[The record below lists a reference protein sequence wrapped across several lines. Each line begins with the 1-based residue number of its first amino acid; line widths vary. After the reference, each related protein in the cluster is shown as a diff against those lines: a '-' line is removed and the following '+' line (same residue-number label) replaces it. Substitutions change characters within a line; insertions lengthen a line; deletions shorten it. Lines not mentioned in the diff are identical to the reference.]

1 MKRMLFVCV
10 LMLTLVVSMLPA
22 RDQKIAVGGQLGFA
36 SSGVVVDIGLGSLY
50 LQAGVNYP
58 LGVSYIASAL
68 EAEDVFYDIVTFNA
82 DISQAFALSENFDL
96 KLGLG
101 TTAFSNF
108 GPVVLGLG
116 GLVLKGEYWIPNQNY
131 GLFLNLNIPVLAY
144 GFIEDDE
151 NFDGGVVFNPL
162 LPLAGLLTSTIGVL
176 YTF

>member
-1 MKRMLFVCV
+1 MKRMLLVCV
-10 LMLTLVVSMLPA
+10 LMLTLAVAILPA
-22 RDQKIAVGGQLGFA
+22 RDQKIAVGGQIGFA
-36 SSGVVVDIGLGSLY
+36 ASGVVVDIGLGSLY

-96 KLGLG
+96 KLGIG

-108 GPVVLGLG
+108 GPVILGLG
-116 GLVLKGEYWIPNQNY
+116 GVVLKGEYWIPNQNY
-131 GLFLNLNIPVLAY
+131 GLFLNLNIPILAY
-144 GFIEDDE
+144 GFIEYDD

-162 LPLAGLLTSTIGVL
+162 LPLAGLLTSTVGVL

>member
-1 MKRMLFVCV
+1 
-10 LMLTLVVSMLPA
+10 
-22 RDQKIAVGGQLGFA
+22 
-36 SSGVVVDIGLGSLY
+36 VVDVGLGSLY

-58 LGVSYIASAL
+58 LGITYIGSAL
-68 EAEDVFYDIVTFNA
+68 EAEDVFVDIVTFNA

-96 KLGLG
+96 KLGIG

-108 GPVVLGLG
+108 GPVILGLG
-116 GLVLKGEYWIPNQNY
+116 GVVLKGEYWIPNQNY

-144 GFIEDDE
+144 GFIEDDD

-162 LPLAGLLTSTIGVL
+162 LPLAGLLTSTVGVL

>member
-1 MKRMLFVCV
+1 MKRIV
-10 LMLTLVVSMLPA
+10 LVSILMFTLAVSLLPA
-22 RDQKIAVGGQLGFA
+22 RDQKIAVGAQIGFA
-36 SSGVVVDIGLGSLY
+36 ATGVVVDVGLGSLY

-58 LGVSYIASAL
+58 LGITYIGAAL
-68 EAEDVFYDIVTFNA
+68 EAEDSFVNIVTFNA

-108 GPVVLGLG
+108 GPVIIGLG
-116 GLVLKGEYWIPNQNY
+116 GVVLKGEYWVPQKNY
-131 GLFLNLNIPVLAY
+131 GLFLNLNIPILAY
-144 GFIEDDE
+144 GFIEDDD

>member
-151 NFDGGVVFNPL
+151 TFDGGVVFNPL

>member
-1 MKRMLFVCV
+1 
-10 LMLTLVVSMLPA
+10 MLTLAVAILPA
-22 RDQKIAVGGQLGFA
+22 RDQKIAVGGQIGFA
-36 SSGVVVDIGLGSLY
+36 ASGVVVDIGLGSLY

-96 KLGLG
+96 KLGIG

-116 GLVLKGEYWIPNQNY
+116 GVVLKGEYWIPNQNY
-131 GLFLNLNIPVLAY
+131 GLFLNLNIPILAY
-144 GFIEDDE
+144 GFIEDDD

-162 LPLAGLLTSTIGVL
+162 LPLAGLLTSTVGVL

>member
-1 MKRMLFVCV
+1 MKRMLLVSI
-10 LMLTLVVSMLPA
+10 LMLTLVVSILPA
-22 RDQKIAVGGQLGFA
+22 RDQKIAIGGQIGFA
-36 SSGVVVDIGLGSLY
+36 ASGVVVDIGLGSLY

-68 EAEDVFYDIVTFNA
+68 DADDVFFDIVTFNA

-108 GPVVLGLG
+108 GPVIIGLG
-116 GLVLKGEYWIPNQNY
+116 GVVLKGEYWVPNNNY
-131 GLFLNLNIPVLAY
+131 GLFMNLNIPILAY
-144 GFIEDDE
+144 GFIEDSEDYT
-151 NFDGGVVFNPL
+151 GGVVFNPL
-162 LPLAGLLTSTIGVL
+162 LPLAGLFTSTIGVL